1 VAPRK
6 AEPPVELTE
15 AVITRLAARAD
26 ALGID
31 RVEFTAALTGYLGA
45 VEDSMRTNAQRKA
58 LAQHL
63 EEQRQAWPD

>member
-1 VAPRK
+1 
-6 AEPPVELTE
+6 
-15 AVITRLAARAD
+15 VITRLAARAD